1 MKNIMKQMYVS
12 RDSSRFIKIALNVAG
27 GFFGFFFLIYLM
39 ILIFLLVFNQE
50 QKAVGGGWH

>member
-12 RDSSRFIKIALNVAG
+12 RDSSRFTKIALNVAG
-27 GFFGFFFLIYLM
+27 FFCLFFLIYLM